1 MENRKVEQRCTYTIM
16 KDIQNR
22 NDILLIMKTF
32 YDKLLADKSISY
44 IFTDVAKV
52 NLKEHFPIL
61 IDFWHSMLF
70 GSGTYGRNAM
80 QPHIDLA
87 KKSKLTKQHFKT
99 WLGYLNDS
107 IDQHFEGKMAHAM
120 KARAQNIGS
129 LMEHKV
135 GAE

>member
-1 MENRKVEQRCTYTIM
+1 ME
-16 KDIQNR
+16 DIKNR

-32 YDKLLADKSISY
+32 YDKLLADESISY

-61 IDFWHSMLF
+61 VDFWHSMLF

-87 KKSKLTKQHFKT
+87 KKSKFTKEHFTT
-99 WLGYLNDS
+99 WLGYLNES
-107 IDQHFEGKMAHAM
+107 IDELHEGKMAHAM
-120 KARAQNIGS
+120 KARAQNIAG
-129 LMEHKV
+129 LMEYKV
-135 GAE
+135 GA

>member
-1 MENRKVEQRCTYTIM
+1 M
-16 KDIQNR
+16 KDIANR
-22 NDILLIMKTF
+22 NDILLIMDSF
-32 YDKLLADKSISY
+32 YSKLLADKDISY

-87 KKSKLTKQHFKT
+87 AKSKLTKKHFEI
-99 WLGYLNDS
+99 WLGYLNQS
-107 IDQHFEGKMAHAM
+107 IDELYEGKYAHAM
-120 KARAQNIGS
+120 KSRAQNIAG
-129 LMEHKV
+129 LMEYKV